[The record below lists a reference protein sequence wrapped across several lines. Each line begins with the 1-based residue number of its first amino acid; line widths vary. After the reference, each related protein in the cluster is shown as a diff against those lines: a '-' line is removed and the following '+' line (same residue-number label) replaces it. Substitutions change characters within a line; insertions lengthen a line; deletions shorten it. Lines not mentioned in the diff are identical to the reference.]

1 MSVGI
6 QENKNLGV
14 IKVILITLPQLHPFS
29 AATNAADNYICY
41 ALDMKG
47 FQVEIDLQGLPAG
60 VTISQLKPN
69 QVWWVE
75 KRTSLYRL
83 FLYGGIFDPS
93 IKQIVSTS
101 GLIMPPNGDLN
112 GTYNVPVVT
121 GLQGIPVVSGQ
132 PTIGQILTYTTSGW
146 GPVTASGGG
155 SGGITQLTGDVT
167 AGPGTGSQ
175 AATLAS
181 VGSAGTYGTASGIP
195 VITTDVKGR
204 VTSVTTVVP
213 TATRVLSI
221 TANTG
226 TPSINTNN
234 YNVIHIT
241 SQSVA
246 ITSFTTNLTGTP
258 VDGQTLRISVT
269 GSTAIALTWGTS
281 FESST
286 ATLPTTT
293 VGTTRLD
300 IGFFWNTETSRWR
313 CVAVA

>member
-6 QENKNLGV
+6 QDNKNLGV
-14 IKVILITLPQLHPFS
+14 VRVTLTTLPQLHPFS
-29 AATNAADNYICY
+29 AASNATQNYICY
-41 ALDMKG
+41 GIDTKG
-47 FQVEIDLQGLPAG
+47 FQVEIDLQAMPPG
-60 VTISQLKPN
+60 VTLSQLQAD

-83 FLYGGIFDPS
+83 FLYAGTFNRTIN
-93 IKQIVSTS
+93 QVVSTTALPGGS
-101 GLIMPPNGDLN
+101 VNA
-112 GTYNVPVVT
+112 TS
-121 GLQGIPVVSGQ
+121 LQNIPVLSGT
-132 PTIGQILTYTTSGW
+132 PTAGQILTYTTSGW
-146 GPVTASGGG
+146 GPATASGGG

>member
-6 QENKNLGV
+6 QDNKNLGV
-14 IKVILITLPQLHPFS
+14 VKVTITTLPQLHPFS
-29 AATNAADNYICY
+29 AATNAAQNYICY
-41 ALDMKG
+41 GLDTKG
-47 FQVEIDLQGLPAG
+47 FQIEIDLQAMPPG
-60 VTISQLKPN
+60 VTLSQLQTD

-83 FLYGGIFDPS
+83 FLYAGTFDRIKNQVISTTPLPGGS
-93 IKQIVSTS
+93 VNATS
-101 GLIMPPNGDLN
+101 
-112 GTYNVPVVT
+112 
-121 GLQGIPVVSGQ
+121 LQGIPVLSGT
-132 PTIGQILTYTTSGW
+132 PTAGQVLTYTTSGW
-146 GPVTASGGG
+146 SPVTASGGG

-167 AGPGTGSQ
+167 AGPGAGSQ

-195 VITTDVKGR
+195 VITTDAKGR

-213 TATRVLSI
+213 TATRVLNI
-221 TANTG
+221 TANTA

-234 YNVIHIT
+234 YNVVHIT

-293 VGTTRLD
+293 VGTNRLD
-300 IGFFWNTETSRWR
+300 IGFFWNTETSKWR

>member
-1 MSVGI
+1 MVMGTDGATI
-6 QENKNLGV
+6 YTTRRV
-14 IKVILITLPQLHPFS
+14 TLLNEPYLND
-29 AATNAADNYICY
+29 TNGLMWTQAQDNRGFQYQI
-41 ALDMKG
+41 ALD
-47 FQVEIDLQGLPAG
+47 VLPAG
-60 VTISQLKPN
+60 IDIGLIHQGQTWFVSNDSTA
-69 QVWWVE
+69 
-75 KRTSLYRL
+75 YRL
-83 FLYGGIFDPS
+83 QLFVGSGIS
-93 IKQIVSTS
+93 IANYLT
-101 GLIMPPNGDLN
+101 MPGD
-112 GTYNVPVVT
+112 TFVA
-121 GLQGIPVVSGQ
+121 
-132 PTIGQILTYTTSGW
+132 
-146 GPVTASGGG
+146 TASGVVTRVPIGSDNQVLTVSGG
-155 SGGITQLTGDVT
+155 TAVWNTISITGGITQLTGDVT
-167 AGPGTGSQ
+167 AGPGSGSQ

-204 VTSVTTVVP
+204 VTSVTTIVP
-213 TATRVLSI
+213 TTTRVLSI

-234 YNVIHIT
+234 YNVVHIT
-241 SQSVA
+241 SQSAA